1 MANEDSKSFESST
14 KCWICDNNFVKGDV
28 TVRDHCHISIEKTEA
43 LQQRSQY
50 QRQSTLQISC
60 HVSQSKNS

>member
-43 LQQRSQY
+43 LQTEITI
-50 QRQSTLQISC
+50 STPVYTANFLPCFAI
-60 HVSQSKNS
+60 

>member
-43 LQQRSQY
+43 LQTEITI
-50 QRQSTLQISC
+50 STPVCTAKFQPCFAI
-60 HVSQSKNS
+60 